1 MAFFFIFPFSDYYT
15 TTASDSLQINTS
27 RKVYIYI
34 IVALLY
40 MYHPKLHSEFVQV
53 RERCFCVIV
62 CCITS
67 SFISVCVCVSDEVN
81 FTSVV
86 SVQEYI
92 PVAFPDGLELSML
105 QAEAYTVISVL
116 PISGVRPGTG
126 FRSKAILLGA

>member
-1 MAFFFIFPFSDYYT
+1 MAFFFISPFSDYYT

-53 RERCFCVIV
+53 CERCFCVIV

-86 SVQEYI
+86 SCNVRDKWILFRNASLPCRVPRRIRTEYVTSGI
-92 PVAFPDGLELSML
+92 IVCFQFPE
-105 QAEAYTVISVL
+105 
-116 PISGVRPGTG
+116 
-126 FRSKAILLGA
+126 